1 MIPKTDAMVVT
12 FINGYGET
20 IDRKGYFIDPP
31 DRGAGG
37 EPQFQWTLTEQP
49 FGFFFWV
56 ESGGRLLVQDVV
68 PTAGKVVRINIDAI
82 QVDYQQIKMDSQTP
96 PLTDAKSV
104 R

>member
-1 MIPKTDAMVVT
+1 MSAEEDYPA
-12 FINGYGET
+12 GGSGSAGAPPGAGWS
-20 IDRKGYFIDPP
+20 RGPWP

-37 EPQFQWTLTEQP
+37 EPQLQWTLTEQP

-68 PTAGKVVRINIDAI
+68 PTASKVASINIDTF
-82 QVDYQQIKMDSQTP
+82 QVDYRQIKMDSQTS